1 MQELTS
7 ENTLLRESLL
17 SFSSSLSQAWAAGG
31 VRQKPGEVLVF
42 RLKFGGTRVG
52 DWPDGCRG
60 VINWLWQA
68 SSMVSGK
75 GLP

>member
-31 VRQKPGEVLVF
+31 GSAKAWGGVGF

-52 DWPDGCRG
+52 D
-60 VINWLWQA
+60 
-68 SSMVSGK
+68 
-75 GLP
+75 